1 MVEMET
7 LLIVIFLKVVI
18 VDHKEILVDLV
29 TTDTIIPI
37 GVLVVEAV
45 VLAVLV
51 EKFLIQVL
59 RMVVR
64 LVEMEEMDHLVV

>member
-1 MVEMET
+1 MVETET
-7 LLIVIFLKVVI
+7 LLTITYLEVVI

-37 GVLVVEAV
+37 GVLVAEAV

-51 EKFLIQVL
+51 DLFLIQVL

-64 LVEMEEMDHLVV
+64 LVGMEEMGHLVV

>member
-1 MVEMET
+1 MEI
-7 LLIVIFLKVVI
+7 LLIVIILKVVI

-29 TTDTIIPI
+29 TMDTIIPI

-45 VLAVLV
+45 ELAVLV
-51 EKFLIQVL
+51 DLFLIQVL

-64 LVEMEEMDHLVV
+64 LVGMEEMGHLVV